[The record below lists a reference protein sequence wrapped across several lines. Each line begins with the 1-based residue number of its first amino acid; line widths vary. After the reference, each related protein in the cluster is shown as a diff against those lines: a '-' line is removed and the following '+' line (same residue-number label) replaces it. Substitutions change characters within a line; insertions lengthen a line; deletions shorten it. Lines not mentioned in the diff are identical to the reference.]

1 MLQCHSNPPI
11 VSRRFFWAHAMT
23 AFLVLVL
30 FCAPARMPY
39 YRISLRL
46 WRPYLFASWANSIP
60 RTTSASVSGEQC
72 AGVTIQGL
80 ACSPPMLREPAGLH
94 APEET
99 VE

>member
-80 ACSPPMLREPAGLH
+80 RALLPCFASQPGYTLPRRQ
-94 APEET
+94 
-99 VE
+99 